1 MLFEPYAKKKNPQ
14 KIAFNAINNN
24 LYTNDNALISPLKW
38 TSQDSILTGRLFL
51 TGFEKANI
59 SNCSQFD
66 SF

>member
-1 MLFEPYAKKKNPQ
+1 MQKKKKNPQ

-24 LYTNDNALISPLKW
+24 LYTNDNAPISPLKW
-38 TSQDSILTGRLFL
+38 TSQDSILTRLFFL

-66 SF
+66 CF

>member
-1 MLFEPYAKKKNPQ
+1 MQKKKNPQ
-14 KIAFNAINNN
+14 KIEFHAINNN
-24 LYTNDNALISPLKW
+24 LYTNDNAPISPLKW
-38 TSQDSILTGRLFL
+38 TSQDSILTRHFFL

>member
-1 MLFEPYAKKKNPQ
+1 MQKKKNPQ

-66 SF
+66 CF